1 MGPLLRLLEPSPGL
15 GAGGPRSPGEPPGV
29 SLGGASA
36 AAQLARESTGRR
48 VITYGGGYVALTER
62 ISFDSGG
69 EFMRETRREV
79 EAYLALRSTRRSAY
93 IRLYVKPPIAV
104 GLMAL
109 SWSLLLFAP
118 AGPVLTPL
126 SFAGLLLG
134 AIVTAF
140 CVQHDANHGAYFRST
155 RYNHL
160 LGWSA
165 DALLGISSY
174 SWRVRHNVAHH
185 TYTNVDGHDG
195 DITQMP
201 VAKLVRAQPSK
212 PWYRFQHLYL
222 WPLYGFMGMRLQAV
236 GDFTTLHRGRIAR
249 TPLRTPRRWD
259 LAGFIA
265 GKLIFLS
272 WALLIPLL
280 LYPWWIVLLS
290 FLGVSLALSLTMV
303 LIFQLAHCVEE
314 AADASADELRA
325 EKRVW
330 AVFQVESTVDFC
342 PRNPVLTW
350 LLGGLNYQIEH
361 HLFPRTPHTHYPA
374 IARIVR
380 RTAAKH
386 GVTYTVQSSLWAA
399 LSSHARHL
407 RSMGAQGLPVDLE
420 MG

>member
-1 MGPLLRLLEPSPGL
+1 VGS
-15 GAGGPRSPGEPPGV
+15 
-29 SLGGASA
+29 
-36 AAQLARESTGRR
+36 
-48 VITYGGGYVALTER
+48 TER

-79 EAYLALRSTRRSAY
+79 EAYLACRATRRAAY
-93 IRLYVKPPIAV
+93 IRLYAKVPIAV

-109 SWSLLLFAP
+109 SWSLLLFGP
-118 AGPVLTPL
+118 AGLVLTPL
-126 SFAGLLLG
+126 AFAGLVLG
-134 AIVTAF
+134 AVLTGF
-140 CVQHDANHGAYFRST
+140 CVQHDANHGASFRST

-160 LGWSA
+160 LGWSS

-174 SWRVRHNVAHH
+174 AWRVRHNVAHH

-201 VAKLVRAQPSK
+201 VARLVRAQPSK

-222 WPLYGFMGMRLQAV
+222 WPLYGLMGLRLQAI
-236 GDFTTLHRGRIAR
+236 GDFTTLRRGRIAR
-249 TPLRTPRRWD
+249 TTLRAPRRWD

-265 GKLIFLS
+265 GKLTFLS

-290 FLGVSLALSLTMV
+290 FLGTSLVLSLTMV

-325 EKRVW
+325 QRQVW
-330 AVFQVESTVDFC
+330 AVHQVESTVDFC

-361 HLFPRTPHTHYPA
+361 HLFPAMPRNQVRAAH
-374 IARIVR
+374 RIVR
-380 RTAAKH
+380 EFCGEVGVSYYETSVIQSYRELLGFLHWVGQPLRTAEA
-386 GVTYTVQSSLWAA
+386 
-399 LSSHARHL
+399 
-407 RSMGAQGLPVDLE
+407 
-420 MG
+420 